1 MCLGFLS
8 SWTLNEMFS
17 SWCCTVDHNLMMLFW
32 FLNSINSDKMDIKDT
47 TLSDNPQPQEKPFL
61 ELPHLSS
68 FLTFL
73 RRCGLYLDKP
83 SFQLIN
89 LWESEKITIKF
100 STKLSIMHTH
110 ILMLCDLY
118 ILNNS
123 QVSVKYFNKQTFLWK
138 WSATRRKSSRVPKNI
153 IYLII

>member
-89 LWESEKITIKF
+89 LWESEKITIKL
-100 STKLSIMHTH
+100 STKLSIMHTY

-153 IYLII
+153 LFI

>member
-89 LWESEKITIKF
+89 LWESEKITIKL
-100 STKLSIMHTH
+100 STKLSIMHTY